1 MKLSVNDL
9 NVFVN
14 TPKDIA
20 KLCEDLSRL
29 GLEVESCIP
38 CIAPKNVVVG
48 KVLEKAPHKN
58 AEKLSVCQVGVGK
71 VLEKAPHKNAE
82 KLSVCQVGVGKEVLQ
97 IVCGAKNVA
106 PNQFVPVALNGALIG
121 STTIAKTELRGVE
134 SCGMICSS
142 AELGFPKINDGI
154 LELDES
160 VGELV
165 LGKELNEYA
174 SFNTHVLEISLT
186 PNRGDCLSVLG
197 IAREISAFYHTPLK
211 PIKALNFTP
220 KSDLITLSAGENI
233 ESHLAYY
240 LIYNHSLKTP
250 LNIKLSLAHN
260 NALSENDLKNFI
272 EFSTHFSGVIMNAY
286 SLNKTPMDLS
296 VKNDEN
302 NLESVYINHQKR
314 STIAIKHQ
322 DQKDLSEY
330 LLLEASYTD
339 PISLSLKLHALKDK
353 TLQKDNALIYRSARG
368 SNPNLSDGLNFLSAH
383 LKAAI
388 LESKQIKHS
397 LKDRTLTFQL
407 EDITEILG
415 LAVEKEKIQGI
426 LKNLGFKVS
435 VKEPNSNPQ
444 ILEVIAPNFR
454 HDIKT
459 IQDIAEEILRFVGI
473 DNLISKPLDC
483 VSSKNSNPHYDTH
496 RFFENLK
503 HKALACGFKEVI
515 HYVFYSKEKQ
525 QKLGFEVLEDPLE
538 LQNPITT
545 DLNTLR
551 TSLVCGLLDASLR
564 NKNLGFKSIALYE
577 KGSVYNSKREEIQK
591 LGFLVSGLQKK
602 ESYPDAK
609 GKAWDFYSFAECVS
623 KVIGDFSLERLTAQ
637 TPINHPYQSAKI
649 IQNHE
654 IIGVIAKIHP
664 KVIQELDL
672 FESYYAEID
681 AFKLKRPAML
691 LKPFSIYPS
700 SVRDLTLIID
710 ENTAFSEIKKALKD
724 AQIPNL
730 SEILPLDIFKESHNT
745 IALSV
750 RCVIHSLEKT
760 LNDEEVNSAVQKA
773 LEILEK
779 EFNARLKG

>member
-58 AEKLSVCQVGVGK
+58 AEKLSMCQVD
-71 VLEKAPHKNAE
+71 
-82 KLSVCQVGVGKEVLQ
+82 VGKEVLQ

-142 AELGFPKINDGI
+142 NELGFPKINDGI

-165 LGKELNEYA
+165 LGKGLNEYA
-174 SFNTHVLEISLT
+174 PFNTHVLEISLT

-220 KSDLITLSAGENI
+220 KSDLITLCAGENI

-240 LIYNHSLKTP
+240 LVCNHSLKTP

-260 NALSENDLKNFI
+260 NALSENDLNNFI
-272 EFSTHFSGVIMNAY
+272 EFSAHFSGVVMNAY
-286 SLNKTPMDLS
+286 SLNATPIDLS

-322 DQKDLSEY
+322 DQKDLSEC

-353 TLQKDNALIYRSARG
+353 TLQKDNALIYRSTRG

-383 LKAAI
+383 LKATI
-388 LESKQIKHS
+388 LESKQTKHA
-397 LKDRTLTFQL
+397 LKDRTLKFKL

-415 LAVEKEKIQGI
+415 LAIEEEKIQGI
-426 LKNLGFKVS
+426 LKSLGFKVS
-435 VKEPNSNPQ
+435 IKEPSSKPQ
-444 ILEVIAPNFR
+444 ILEVVAPNFR

-473 DNLISKPLDC
+473 DHLISKPLDS
-483 VSSKNSNPHYDTH
+483 VSNKKSNPHYDTH

-545 DLNTLR
+545 ELNTLR

-591 LGFLVSGLQKK
+591 LGFLASGLQKK

-623 KVIGDFSLERLTAQ
+623 KVIGDFSLEKLTAQ

-649 IQNHE
+649 IQNNE

-664 KVIQELDL
+664 KVTQELDL

-681 AFKLKRPAML
+681 ASKLKRPAML

-710 ENTAFSEIKKALKD
+710 ENTAFSNIKKALKD

-730 SEILPLDIFKESHNT
+730 SEILPLDIFKESHNS

>member
-58 AEKLSVCQVGVGK
+58 AEKLSVCQVD
-71 VLEKAPHKNAE
+71 
-82 KLSVCQVGVGKEVLQ
+82 VGKEVLQ

-106 PNQFVPVALNGALIG
+106 PNQFAPVALKGAIIG
-121 STTIAKTELRGVE
+121 STPIAKTELRGVE
-134 SCGMICSS
+134 SHGMICSS
-142 AELGFPKINDGI
+142 IELGFPKINDGI

-174 SFNTHVLEISLT
+174 PFNTHVLEISLT

-220 KSDLITLSAGENI
+220 KSDLITLSVGENI

-250 LNIKLSLAHN
+250 LNIELSLAHN
-260 NALSENDLKNFI
+260 NALSENDLNNFI
-272 EFSTHFSGVIMNAY
+272 EFSAHFSGVILNAY
-286 SLNKTPMDLS
+286 SLNTTPVDLS

-322 DQKDLSEY
+322 DQKDLSEC
-330 LLLEASYTD
+330 LLLEASYSD

-383 LKAAI
+383 LKATI
-388 LESKQIKHS
+388 LESKQTKHS
-397 LKDRTLTFQL
+397 LKDCALKFQL

-415 LAVEKEKIQGI
+415 LVIEAEKIQGI

-435 VKEPNSNPQ
+435 AKEPNSKPQ
-444 ILEVIAPNFR
+444 ILEVIVPNFR

-473 DNLISKPLDC
+473 DNLISKPLDSI
-483 VSSKNSNPHYDTH
+483 SSKNSNPHYDTH

-545 DLNTLR
+545 ELNTLR

-591 LGFLVSGLQKK
+591 LGFLISGLQKK

-623 KVIGDFSLERLTAQ
+623 RIIGDFSLEKLTAQ

-654 IIGVIAKIHP
+654 VIGVIAKIHP
-664 KVIQELDL
+664 KVIQKWDL

-681 AFKLKRPAML
+681 ASKLKRPAML

-710 ENTAFSEIKKALKD
+710 ENTAFSRIKKALKD

-730 SEILPLDIFKESHNT
+730 SEILPLDIFKESDNT

>member
-9 NVFVN
+9 SVFVDV
-14 TPKDIA
+14 PKKDIT

-29 GLEVESCIP
+29 GLEVESCML
-38 CIAPKNVVVG
+38 CVAPKNVVVG

-58 AEKLSVCQVGVGK
+58 AEKLSVCQV
-71 VLEKAPHKNAE
+71 
-82 KLSVCQVGVGKEVLQ
+82 SVGKEVLQ

-134 SCGMICSS
+134 SYGMICSS
-142 AELGFPKINDGI
+142 NELGFPKINDGI

-165 LGKELNEYA
+165 LGKGLNEYA
-174 SFNTHVLEISLT
+174 PFNTHVLEISLT

-220 KSDLITLSAGENI
+220 KSDLITLHVDENI

-240 LIYNHSLKTP
+240 LICNHSLKTP
-250 LNIKLSLAHN
+250 LNVKLSLAHN
-260 NALSENDLKNFI
+260 NALSENDLNNFI
-272 EFSTHFSGVIMNAY
+272 EFSMHFSGVIMNAY
-286 SLNKTPMDLS
+286 SLDATPIDLS

-322 DQKDLSEY
+322 DQKDLSEC

-383 LKAAI
+383 LKATI
-388 LESKQIKHS
+388 LESKQTKHA
-397 LKDRTLTFQL
+397 LKDRTLKFKL

-415 LAVEKEKIQGI
+415 LAIEEETIQGI

-435 VKEPNSNPQ
+435 TKVPNSKPQ
-444 ILEVIAPNFR
+444 ILEVVAPNFR

-473 DNLISKPLDC
+473 DHLISKPLDS
-483 VSSKNSNPHYDTH
+483 VSNKKSNPHYDTH

-545 DLNTLR
+545 ELNTLR

-591 LGFLVSGLQKK
+591 LGFLASGLQKK

-623 KVIGDFSLERLTAQ
+623 KVIGDFSLEKLTTQ

-649 IQNHE
+649 IQNNE

-672 FESYYAEID
+672 FQSYYAEID

-710 ENTAFSEIKKALKD
+710 ENTAFSKIKKALKD

-730 SEILPLDIFKESHNT
+730 SEILPLDIFKESDNT

>member
-58 AEKLSVCQVGVGK
+58 AEKLSVCQVD
-71 VLEKAPHKNAE
+71 
-82 KLSVCQVGVGKEVLQ
+82 VGKEVLP

-134 SCGMICSS
+134 SHGMICSS
-142 AELGFPKINDGI
+142 SELGFPKINDGI

-160 VGELV
+160 VGGLV
-165 LGKELNEYA
+165 LGKELNKYA
-174 SFNTHVLEISLT
+174 PFNTHVLEISLT

-220 KSDLITLSAGENI
+220 KSDSITLSVGENI

-240 LIYNHSLKTP
+240 LVCNHSLKTP
-250 LNIKLSLAHN
+250 LNVKLSLAHN
-260 NALSENDLKNFI
+260 NALSENDLNNFI
-272 EFSTHFSGVIMNAY
+272 EFSAHFSGVIMNAY

-322 DQKDLSEY
+322 DQKDLSEC

-339 PISLSLKLHALKDK
+339 PVSLSLKLHGLKDK

-368 SNPNLSDGLNFLSAH
+368 SNPNLSDGLNFLSTH
-383 LKAAI
+383 LKATI
-388 LESKQIKHS
+388 LESKQTEHS

-407 EDITEILG
+407 EDIAEILG
-415 LAVEKEKIQGI
+415 LAVEKEKIQSI

-435 VKEPNSNPQ
+435 IKVSNSKPQ
-444 ILEVIAPNFR
+444 ILEIVAPNFR

-473 DNLISKPLDC
+473 DNLASKPLHC
-483 VSSKNSNPHYDTH
+483 VSNKNSNPHYDTH

-545 DLNTLR
+545 ELNTLR

-623 KVIGDFSLERLTAQ
+623 KVIGDFSLEKLTTQ

-649 IQNHE
+649 IQNNE
-654 IIGVIAKIHP
+654 IIGTIAKIHP

-681 AFKLKRPAML
+681 ASKLKRPTML

-710 ENTAFSEIKKALKD
+710 ENTAFSRIKKALKD

-730 SEILPLDIFKESHNT
+730 SEILPLDIFKESDNA

>member
-9 NVFVN
+9 SVFVDV
-14 TPKDIA
+14 PKDIT

-38 CIAPKNVVVG
+38 CVAPKNVVVG

-58 AEKLSVCQVGVGK
+58 AEKLSVCQVD
-71 VLEKAPHKNAE
+71 
-82 KLSVCQVGVGKEVLQ
+82 VGKEVLQ

-106 PNQFVPVALNGALIG
+106 LNQFVPVALNGALIG
-121 STTIAKTELRGVE
+121 STTIAKTDLRGVE

-142 AELGFPKINDGI
+142 NELGFPKINDGI

-165 LGKELNEYA
+165 LGKGLNEYA
-174 SFNTHVLEISLT
+174 PFNTHVLEISLT

-211 PIKALNFTP
+211 PIKSLNFTP
-220 KSDLITLSAGENI
+220 KSDLITLCADENI
-233 ESHLAYY
+233 ESHLVYY
-240 LIYNHSLKTP
+240 LICNHSLKTP
-250 LNIKLSLAHN
+250 LNVKLSLAHN
-260 NALSENDLKNFI
+260 NALSENDLNNFI
-272 EFSTHFSGVIMNAY
+272 EFSAHFSGVVMNAY
-286 SLNKTPMDLS
+286 SLNATPIDLS

-330 LLLEASYTD
+330 LLLEASYID

-368 SNPNLSDGLNFLSAH
+368 SNPNLSDGLNFLSTY

-388 LESKQIKHS
+388 LESKQTKHA
-397 LKDRTLTFQL
+397 LKDRTLKFKL

-415 LAVEKEKIQGI
+415 LAVGEETIQGI

-435 VKEPNSNPQ
+435 IKEPNSKPQ
-444 ILEVIAPNFR
+444 ILEVVAPNFR

-459 IQDIAEEILRFVGI
+459 IQDISEEILRFVGI
-473 DNLISKPLDC
+473 DNLVSKPLNC

-545 DLNTLR
+545 ELNTLR

-591 LGFLVSGLQKK
+591 LGFLASGLQKK

-623 KVIGDFSLERLTAQ
+623 KVIGDFSLEKLTTQ

-681 AFKLKRPAML
+681 ASKLKRPAML

-710 ENTAFSEIKKALKD
+710 ENTAFSRIKKALKD

-730 SEILPLDIFKESHNT
+730 SEILPLDIFKESHNS

-760 LNDEEVNSAVQKA
+760 LNDEEVNSAVQKV

>member
-58 AEKLSVCQVGVGK
+58 AEKLSVCQVD
-71 VLEKAPHKNAE
+71 
-82 KLSVCQVGVGKEVLQ
+82 VGKEVLP

-142 AELGFPKINDGI
+142 SELGFPKINDGI

-174 SFNTHVLEISLT
+174 PFNTHVLEISLT

-220 KSDLITLSAGENI
+220 KSDLITLSADKNI

-240 LIYNHSLKTP
+240 LVCNHSLKTP
-250 LNIKLSLAHN
+250 LNVKLSLAHN

-272 EFSTHFSGVIMNAY
+272 EFSTHFSGVVMNAY
-286 SLNKTPMDLS
+286 SLNATPIDLS

-322 DQKDLSEY
+322 DQKNLSEC
-330 LLLEASYTD
+330 LLLEASYID

-383 LKAAI
+383 LKATI
-388 LESKQIKHS
+388 LESKQTKHS
-397 LKDRTLTFQL
+397 LKDRTLKFQL

-435 VKEPNSNPQ
+435 VKEPNSKPQ
-444 ILEVIAPNFR
+444 ILEVVAPNFR

-473 DNLISKPLDC
+473 DNLVSKSLHC
-483 VSSKNSNPHYDTH
+483 VSSKNSNSHYDTH

-591 LGFLVSGLQKK
+591 LGFLASGLQKK

-623 KVIGDFSLERLTAQ
+623 KVIGDFSLEKLTAQ

-649 IQNHE
+649 IQNNE
-654 IIGVIAKIHP
+654 VIGVIAKIHP

-681 AFKLKRPAML
+681 ASKLKRPAML

-710 ENTAFSEIKKALKD
+710 ENTAFSRIKKALKD

-730 SEILPLDIFKESHNT
+730 SEILPLDIFKESHNS
-745 IALSV
+745 IALSM

>member
-9 NVFVN
+9 SVFVDAS
-14 TPKDIA
+14 KDIT
-20 KLCEDLSRL
+20 KLCEDLSCL

-58 AEKLSVCQVGVGK
+58 AEKLSVCQVD
-71 VLEKAPHKNAE
+71 
-82 KLSVCQVGVGKEVLQ
+82 VGKEVLQ

-106 PNQFVPVALNGALIG
+106 SNQFVPVALKGAIIG

-134 SCGMICSS
+134 SHGMICSS
-142 AELGFPKINDGI
+142 SELGFPKINDGI

-165 LGKELNEYA
+165 LGKELHEYA
-174 SFNTHVLEISLT
+174 PFNTHVLEISLT

-197 IAREISAFYHTPLK
+197 IAREVSAFYHTPLK

-220 KSDLITLSAGENI
+220 KSGLITLSADKNI

-240 LIYNHSLKTP
+240 LVCNHSLKTP

-260 NALSENDLKNFI
+260 NALSENDLNNFI

-286 SLNKTPMDLS
+286 SLNTTPMDLS

-322 DQKDLSEY
+322 DQKDLSEH
-330 LLLEASYTD
+330 LLLEASYID

-353 TLQKDNALIYRSARG
+353 ALQKDNALIHRSARG

-383 LKAAI
+383 LKATI
-388 LESKQIKHS
+388 LESKQTECS
-397 LKDRTLTFQL
+397 LKDYALKFQL

-415 LAVEKEKIQGI
+415 LVIEAEKIQGI

-435 VKEPNSNPQ
+435 VKEPNSKPQ

-473 DNLISKPLDC
+473 DNLVSKSLNC

-545 DLNTLR
+545 ELNTLR

-577 KGSVYNSKREEIQK
+577 KGSVYNAKREEVQK

-623 KVIGDFSLERLTAQ
+623 KVIGDFSLEKLTTQ

-649 IQNHE
+649 IQNNE
-654 IIGVIAKIHP
+654 VIGVIAKIHP

-681 AFKLKRPAML
+681 ASKLKRPAML

-710 ENTAFSEIKKALKD
+710 ENTAFSKIKKALKD

-730 SEILPLDIFKESHNT
+730 SEILPLDIFKESHNS

>member
-9 NVFVN
+9 SVFVDA
-14 TPKDIA
+14 PKDIT

-29 GLEVESCIP
+29 GLEVESSIP
-38 CIAPKNVVVG
+38 CVAPKNVV
-48 KVLEKAPHKN
+48 
-58 AEKLSVCQVGVGK
+58 VGK

-134 SCGMICSS
+134 SYGMICSS
-142 AELGFPKINDGI
+142 NELGFPKINDGI

-165 LGKELNEYA
+165 LGKGLNEYA
-174 SFNTHVLEISLT
+174 PFNTHVLEISLT

-220 KSDLITLSAGENI
+220 KSDLITLCVGENI

-240 LIYNHSLKTP
+240 LICNHSLKTP

-260 NALSENDLKNFI
+260 NALSENDLNNFI
-272 EFSTHFSGVIMNAY
+272 EFSAHFSGVVMNAY
-286 SLNKTPMDLS
+286 SLDATPIDLS

-388 LESKQIKHS
+388 LESKQTKHV
-397 LKDRTLTFQL
+397 LKDRTLEFKL

-415 LAVEKEKIQGI
+415 LAIEEETIQSI

-435 VKEPNSNPQ
+435 AKVSNSKPQ
-444 ILEVIAPNFR
+444 ILEVVAPNFR

-473 DNLISKPLDC
+473 GNLVSKPLNC
-483 VSSKNSNPHYDTH
+483 ISNKNSNPHYDTH

-545 DLNTLR
+545 ELNTLR

-591 LGFLVSGLQKK
+591 LGFLASGLQKK
-602 ESYPDAK
+602 ESYPNAK

-623 KVIGDFSLERLTAQ
+623 KVIGDFSLEKLTTQ

-649 IQNHE
+649 IQNHK

-681 AFKLKRPAML
+681 ASKLKRPAML

-710 ENTAFSEIKKALKD
+710 ENTAFSNIKKALKD
-724 AQIPNL
+724 AKIPNL
-730 SEILPLDIFKESHNT
+730 SEILPLDIFKESNNS

>member
-9 NVFVN
+9 NVFVD

-29 GLEVESCIP
+29 GLEVESSIP
-38 CIAPKNVVVG
+38 CVAPKNVV
-48 KVLEKAPHKN
+48 
-58 AEKLSVCQVGVGK
+58 VGK

-142 AELGFPKINDGI
+142 GELGFPKINDGI

-165 LGKELNEYA
+165 LGKGLNEYA
-174 SFNTHVLEISLT
+174 PFNTHVLEISLT

-220 KSDLITLSAGENI
+220 KSDLITLSVGENI

-240 LIYNHSLKTP
+240 LICNHSLKTP
-250 LNIKLSLAHN
+250 LNVKLSLAHN
-260 NALSENDLKNFI
+260 NALSENDLNNFI
-272 EFSTHFSGVIMNAY
+272 EFSTHFSGVVMNAY
-286 SLNKTPMDLS
+286 SLDATPIDLS

-368 SNPNLSDGLNFLSAH
+368 SNPNLSDGLNFLSTH
-383 LKAAI
+383 LKVAI
-388 LESKQIKHS
+388 LESKQTKHA
-397 LKDRTLTFQL
+397 LKDRTLKFQL

-415 LAVEKEKIQGI
+415 LAVEEGIIQGI

-435 VKEPNSNPQ
+435 IKEPNSKPQ
-444 ILEVIAPNFR
+444 ILEVVVPNFR

-473 DNLISKPLDC
+473 DHLISKPLDS
-483 VSSKNSNPHYDTH
+483 VSNKKSNPHYDTH

-545 DLNTLR
+545 ELNTLR

-577 KGSVYNSKREEIQK
+577 KGSVYNAKREEVQK

-623 KVIGDFSLERLTAQ
+623 KVIGDFSLEKLTAQ

-649 IQNHE
+649 IQNHK

-664 KVIQELDL
+664 KIIQELDL

-681 AFKLKRPAML
+681 ASKLKRPAML

-710 ENTAFSEIKKALKD
+710 ENTAFSKIKKALKD
-724 AQIPNL
+724 AKIPNL
-730 SEILPLDIFKESHNT
+730 SEILPLDIFKESDNT

-760 LNDEEVNSAVQKA
+760 LNDEEVNSVVQKA

>member
-9 NVFVN
+9 NVFVDV
-14 TPKDIA
+14 PKDIT
-20 KLCEDLSRL
+20 KLCEDLSCL
-29 GLEVESCIP
+29 GLEVESSIP
-38 CIAPKNVVVG
+38 CVAPKNVV
-48 KVLEKAPHKN
+48 
-58 AEKLSVCQVGVGK
+58 VGK

-142 AELGFPKINDGI
+142 NELGFPKINDGI

-174 SFNTHVLEISLT
+174 PFNTHVLEISLT

-220 KSDLITLSAGENI
+220 KSDLITLCAGENI

-240 LIYNHSLKTP
+240 LVCNHSLKTP
-250 LNIKLSLAHN
+250 LSVKLSLAHN
-260 NALSENDLKNFI
+260 NALSENDLNNFI
-272 EFSTHFSGVIMNAY
+272 EFSTHFSGVVMNAY
-286 SLNKTPMDLS
+286 SLNITPIDLS

-322 DQKDLSEY
+322 DQKDLSEC

-353 TLQKDNALIYRSARG
+353 TLQRDNALIYRSARG

-383 LKAAI
+383 LKATI
-388 LESKQIKHS
+388 LESKQTKHS
-397 LKDRTLTFQL
+397 LKDRTLEFKL

-415 LAVEKEKIQGI
+415 LAIEEETIQGI

-435 VKEPNSNPQ
+435 IKEPNSKPQ
-444 ILEVIAPNFR
+444 ILEVVAPNFR

-473 DNLISKPLDC
+473 DHLISKPLDS
-483 VSSKNSNPHYDTH
+483 VSNKKSNPHYDTH

-545 DLNTLR
+545 ELNTLR

-591 LGFLVSGLQKK
+591 LGFLASGLQKK

-623 KVIGDFSLERLTAQ
+623 KVIGDFSLEKLTTQA
-637 TPINHPYQSAKI
+637 PINHPYQSAKI

-664 KVIQELDL
+664 KVIRELDL

-681 AFKLKRPAML
+681 ASKLKRPAML

-730 SEILPLDIFKESHNT
+730 SEILPLDIFKESDNT

-779 EFNARLKG
+779 EFNARLKR

>member
-9 NVFVN
+9 NVFVD

-38 CIAPKNVVVG
+38 CVAPKNVV
-48 KVLEKAPHKN
+48 
-58 AEKLSVCQVGVGK
+58 VGK

-121 STTIAKTELRGVE
+121 STTIAKTDLRGVE

-142 AELGFPKINDGI
+142 SELGFPKINDGI

-174 SFNTHVLEISLT
+174 PFNTHVLEISLT

-220 KSDLITLSAGENI
+220 KSDLITLSVGENI

-240 LIYNHSLKTP
+240 LVCNNSLKTP
-250 LNIKLSLAHN
+250 LNVKLSLAHN
-260 NALSENDLKNFI
+260 NALSENDLNNFI
-272 EFSTHFSGVIMNAY
+272 EFSMHFSGVIMNAY
-286 SLNKTPMDLS
+286 SLNATPIDLS
-296 VKNDEN
+296 VKDDEN

-322 DQKDLSEY
+322 DQKDLSEH

-339 PISLSLKLHALKDK
+339 PISLSLKLHTLKDK

-368 SNPNLSDGLNFLSAH
+368 SNPNLSDGLNFLSTH

-388 LESKQIKHS
+388 LESKQTQHS
-397 LKDRTLTFQL
+397 LKDRALKFQL

-415 LAVEKEKIQGI
+415 LAVEKEKIRDI
-426 LKNLGFKVS
+426 LKSLGFKVS
-435 VKEPNSNPQ
+435 VKEPNSKPQ
-444 ILEVIAPNFR
+444 ILEVVVPNFR
-454 HDIKT
+454 HDIQT

-473 DNLISKPLDC
+473 DNLVSKPLNC
-483 VSSKNSNPHYDTH
+483 ISNKNSNPHYDTH

-545 DLNTLR
+545 ELNTLR

-591 LGFLVSGLQKK
+591 LGFLASGLQKK
-602 ESYPDAK
+602 ESYPDSK

-623 KVIGDFSLERLTAQ
+623 KVIGDFNLEKLTAQ

-681 AFKLKRPAML
+681 ASKLKRPAML

-710 ENTAFSEIKKALKD
+710 ENTAFSRIKKALED

-730 SEILPLDIFKESHNT
+730 SEILPLDIFKESDNA

-773 LEILEK
+773 LEVLEK

>member
-9 NVFVN
+9 SVFVN

-48 KVLEKAPHKN
+48 KVLEKASHKN
-58 AEKLSVCQVGVGK
+58 AEKLSVCQVD
-71 VLEKAPHKNAE
+71 
-82 KLSVCQVGVGKEVLQ
+82 VGKEVLQ

-106 PNQFVPVALNGALIG
+106 PNQFAPVALKGAIIG
-121 STTIAKTELRGVE
+121 STPIAKTELRGVE

-142 AELGFPKINDGI
+142 IELGFPKINDGI

-174 SFNTHVLEISLT
+174 PFNTHVLEISLT

-260 NALSENDLKNFI
+260 NALSENNLNNFL
-272 EFSTHFSGVIMNAY
+272 EFSAHFSGVIMNAY

-302 NLESVYINHQKR
+302 DLESVYINHQKR

-322 DQKDLSEY
+322 DQKDLSEC

-388 LESKQIKHS
+388 LESKQTQHS
-397 LKDRTLTFQL
+397 LKDRALKFQL

-415 LAVEKEKIQGI
+415 LVVEEEKVQGI

-435 VKEPNSNPQ
+435 VKEPNSKPP
-444 ILEVIAPNFR
+444 ILEVIVPNFR

-473 DNLISKPLDC
+473 DHLISKPLNSI
-483 VSSKNSNPHYDTH
+483 SSKNSNPHYDTH

-525 QKLGFEVLEDPLE
+525 QKLGFEVLEDSLE

-577 KGSVYNSKREEIQK
+577 KGSVYNAKREEVQK

-623 KVIGDFSLERLTAQ
+623 KVIGDFSLEKLTIQ

-710 ENTAFSEIKKALKD
+710 ENTAFSRIKKALKN

-730 SEILPLDIFKESHNT
+730 SEILPLDIFKESNNS

-760 LNDEEVNSAVQKA
+760 LNDEEVNSVVQKA

>member
-1 MKLSVNDL
+1 MKLIVNDL
-9 NVFVN
+9 SVFVDV
-14 TPKDIA
+14 PKDIA
-20 KLCEDLSRL
+20 KLCEDLSCL
-29 GLEVESCIP
+29 GLEVESCML
-38 CIAPKNVVVG
+38 CAAPKNVVVG

-58 AEKLSVCQVGVGK
+58 AEKLSVCQVD
-71 VLEKAPHKNAE
+71 
-82 KLSVCQVGVGKEVLQ
+82 VGKEVLQ

-121 STTIAKTELRGVE
+121 SITIAKTELRGVE

-142 AELGFPKINDGI
+142 SELGFPKINDGI

-165 LGKELNEYA
+165 LGKGLNEYA
-174 SFNTHVLEISLT
+174 PFNTHVLEISLT

-197 IAREISAFYHTPLK
+197 IAREVSTFYHTPLK

-220 KSDLITLSAGENI
+220 KSDLITLSADKNI

-240 LIYNHSLKTP
+240 LVCNHSLKTP
-250 LNIKLSLAHN
+250 LNVKLSLAHN
-260 NALSENDLKNFI
+260 NALSENDLNNFI

-286 SLNKTPMDLS
+286 SLNATPIDLS

-322 DQKDLSEY
+322 DQKDLSGH
-330 LLLEASYTD
+330 LLLEASYID
-339 PISLSLKLHALKDK
+339 PVSLSLKLHALKDK

-368 SNPNLSDGLNFLSAH
+368 SNPNLLDGLNFLSAH

-388 LESKQIKHS
+388 LESKQTKHS
-397 LKDRTLTFQL
+397 LKDRTLKFQL

-426 LKNLGFKVS
+426 LKSLGFKVS
-435 VKEPNSNPQ
+435 IKEPNSKPQ
-444 ILEVIAPNFR
+444 ILEVVAPNFR

-473 DNLISKPLDC
+473 DHLISKPLDS
-483 VSSKNSNPHYDTH
+483 VSNKKSNPHYDTH

-545 DLNTLR
+545 ELNTLR

-577 KGSVYNSKREEIQK
+577 KGSVYNSKREEVQK
-591 LGFLVSGLQKK
+591 LGFLASGLQKK

-609 GKAWDFYSFAECVS
+609 GKTWDFYSFAECVS
-623 KVIGDFSLERLTAQ
+623 KVIGDFSLEKLTAQ

-649 IQNHE
+649 IQNNE

-700 SVRDLTLIID
+700 SIRDLTLIID
-710 ENTAFSEIKKALKD
+710 ENTAFSRIKKALED

-730 SEILPLDIFKESHNT
+730 SEVLPLDIFKESHNS

-760 LNDEEVNSAVQKA
+760 LNDEEVNAAVQKA

>member
-9 NVFVN
+9 NVFVDV
-14 TPKDIA
+14 PKDIA

-29 GLEVESCIP
+29 GLEVESSIP
-38 CIAPKNVVVG
+38 CVAPKNVV
-48 KVLEKAPHKN
+48 
-58 AEKLSVCQVGVGK
+58 VGK

-134 SCGMICSS
+134 SYGMICSS
-142 AELGFPKINDGI
+142 NELGFPKINDGI

-165 LGKELNEYA
+165 LGKRLNEYA
-174 SFNTHVLEISLT
+174 PFNTHVLEISLT

-220 KSDLITLSAGENI
+220 KSDLITLCADENI

-240 LIYNHSLKTP
+240 LICNHSLKTP
-250 LNIKLSLAHN
+250 LNVKLSLAHN
-260 NALSENDLKNFI
+260 NALSENDLNNFI
-272 EFSTHFSGVIMNAY
+272 EFSTHFSGVVMNAY
-286 SLNKTPMDLS
+286 SLDATPIDLS
-296 VKNDEN
+296 AKNDEN

-368 SNPNLSDGLNFLSAH
+368 SNPNLSDGLNFLSTH

-388 LESKQIKHS
+388 LESKQTKHA
-397 LKDRTLTFQL
+397 LKDRTLKFKL

-415 LAVEKEKIQGI
+415 LAIEEETIQGI

-435 VKEPNSNPQ
+435 IKEPNSKPQ
-444 ILEVIAPNFR
+444 ILEVVVPNFR

-473 DNLISKPLDC
+473 DHLISKPLDG
-483 VSSKNSNPHYDTH
+483 VSNKKSNPHYDTH

-545 DLNTLR
+545 ELNTLR

-591 LGFLVSGLQKK
+591 LGFLASGLQKK

-623 KVIGDFSLERLTAQ
+623 KVIGDFSLEKLTTQ

-649 IQNHE
+649 IQNHK

-691 LKPFSIYPS
+691 LKPFSVYPS

-710 ENTAFSEIKKALKD
+710 ENTAFNKIKKALKD

-730 SEILPLDIFKESHNT
+730 SEILPLDIFKESNNT

-750 RCVIHSLEKT
+750 RCVIYSLEKT

>member
-9 NVFVN
+9 NVFVD
-14 TPKDIA
+14 TPKNIA

-38 CIAPKNVVVG
+38 CVAPKNVV
-48 KVLEKAPHKN
+48 
-58 AEKLSVCQVGVGK
+58 VGK

-121 STTIAKTELRGVE
+121 STTIAKTDLRGVE

-142 AELGFPKINDGI
+142 NELGFPKINDGI

-160 VGELV
+160 VGELL
-165 LGKELNEYA
+165 LGKGLNEYA
-174 SFNTHVLEISLT
+174 PFNTHVLEISLT

-220 KSDLITLSAGENI
+220 KNGLITLCADENI

-240 LIYNHSLKTP
+240 LICNHSLKTP
-250 LNIKLSLAHN
+250 LNVKLSLAHN
-260 NALSENDLKNFI
+260 NALNENDLNNFI
-272 EFSTHFSGVIMNAY
+272 EFSVHFSGVVMNAY
-286 SLNKTPMDLS
+286 SLDATPIDLS

-322 DQKDLSEY
+322 DQKDLSEC

-368 SNPNLSDGLNFLSAH
+368 SNPNLSDGLNFLSTH

-388 LESKQIKHS
+388 LESKQTKHA
-397 LKDRTLTFQL
+397 LKDRTLKFKL

-415 LAVEKEKIQGI
+415 LAIEEETIQGI

-435 VKEPNSNPQ
+435 TKVSNSKPQ
-444 ILEVIAPNFR
+444 ILEVVAPNFR

-473 DNLISKPLDC
+473 DHLISKPLDS
-483 VSSKNSNPHYDTH
+483 VSNKKSNPHYDTH

-503 HKALACGFKEVI
+503 HKALTCGFKEVI

-545 DLNTLR
+545 ELNTLR

-623 KVIGDFSLERLTAQ
+623 KVIGDFSLEKLTTQA
-637 TPINHPYQSAKI
+637 PINHPYQSAKI

-681 AFKLKRPAML
+681 ASKLKRPAML

-710 ENTAFSEIKKALKD
+710 ENTAFSKIKKALKD

-730 SEILPLDIFKESHNT
+730 SKILPLDIFKESNNT

-773 LEILEK
+773 LEVLEK

>member
-9 NVFVN
+9 SVFVN

-58 AEKLSVCQVGVGK
+58 AEKLSVCQVD
-71 VLEKAPHKNAE
+71 
-82 KLSVCQVGVGKEVLQ
+82 VGKEVLQ
-97 IVCGAKNVA
+97 IVCGAKNVV
-106 PNQFVPVALNGALIG
+106 PNQFAPVALKEAIIG
-121 STTIAKTELRGVE
+121 STIIAKTELRGVE
-134 SCGMICSS
+134 SHGMICSS
-142 AELGFPKINDGI
+142 IELGFPKINDGI

-174 SFNTHVLEISLT
+174 PFNTHVLEISLT

-260 NALSENDLKNFI
+260 NALSENDLNNFI
-272 EFSTHFSGVIMNAY
+272 EFSVHFSGVVMNAY
-286 SLNKTPMDLS
+286 SLNKTPMDLI

-322 DQKDLSEY
+322 DQKDLSEC
-330 LLLEASYTD
+330 LLLEASYID

-383 LKAAI
+383 LKATI
-388 LESKQIKHS
+388 LESKQTKRS
-397 LKDRTLTFQL
+397 LKDRALTFQL

-415 LAVEKEKIQGI
+415 LVVEKEKIQGI

-435 VKEPNSNPQ
+435 AKEPNSKPP
-444 ILEVIAPNFR
+444 ILEIIAPNFR

-473 DNLISKPLDC
+473 DHLISKPLHC

-545 DLNTLR
+545 ELNTLR

-577 KGSVYNSKREEIQK
+577 KGSVYNAKREEIQK
-591 LGFLVSGLQKK
+591 LGFLASGLQKK

-623 KVIGDFSLERLTAQ
+623 KVIGDFSLEKLNAQ

-649 IQNHE
+649 IQNNE

-681 AFKLKRPAML
+681 ASKLKRPAML

-710 ENTAFSEIKKALKD
+710 ENTAFSRIKKALKD

-730 SEILPLDIFKESHNT
+730 SGILPLDIFKESDNT

>member
-1 MKLSVNDL
+1 MKLSINDL

-14 TPKDIA
+14 TPKDIV
-20 KLCEDLSRL
+20 KLCEDLSCL
-29 GLEVESCIP
+29 GLEVESCTP
-38 CIAPKNVVVG
+38 CVAPKNVVVG

-58 AEKLSVCQVGVGK
+58 AEKLSVCQVD
-71 VLEKAPHKNAE
+71 
-82 KLSVCQVGVGKEVLQ
+82 VGKEVLP

-106 PNQFVPVALNGALIG
+106 PNQFVPVALKGAIIG

-142 AELGFPKINDGI
+142 IELGFPKINDGI

-174 SFNTHVLEISLT
+174 PFNTHVLEISLT

-260 NALSENDLKNFI
+260 NALSENDLNNFI
-272 EFSTHFSGVIMNAY
+272 EFSAHFSGVILNAY

-322 DQKDLSEY
+322 DQKDLSEC
-330 LLLEASYTD
+330 LLLEASYID

-353 TLQKDNALIYRSARG
+353 TLQKDNALVYRSTRG

-383 LKAAI
+383 LKATI
-388 LESKQIKHS
+388 LESKQTEHS
-397 LKDRTLTFQL
+397 LKDRALKFQL

-435 VKEPNSNPQ
+435 VKEPNSKPQ
-444 ILEVIAPNFR
+444 ILEVIVPNFR

-459 IQDIAEEILRFVGI
+459 IQDTAEEILRFVGI
-473 DNLISKPLDC
+473 DNLVSKPLHC

-545 DLNTLR
+545 ELNTLR

-577 KGSVYNSKREEIQK
+577 KGSVYNAKREEVQK

-623 KVIGDFSLERLTAQ
+623 KVIGDFSLEKLTTQ

-649 IQNHE
+649 IQNNE
-654 IIGVIAKIHP
+654 VIGVIAKIHP

-681 AFKLKRPAML
+681 ASKLKRPAML

-710 ENTAFSEIKKALKD
+710 ENTAFSKIKKALKD

-730 SEILPLDIFKESHNT
+730 SEILPLDIFKESHNS

>member
-20 KLCEDLSRL
+20 KLCENLSRL

-38 CIAPKNVVVG
+38 CVAPKNVV
-48 KVLEKAPHKN
+48 
-58 AEKLSVCQVGVGK
+58 VGK

-121 STTIAKTELRGVE
+121 STTIAKTDLRGVE

-142 AELGFPKINDGI
+142 SELGFPKINDGI

-165 LGKELNEYA
+165 LGKGLNEYA
-174 SFNTHVLEISLT
+174 PFNTHVLEISLT

-220 KSDLITLSAGENI
+220 KSDLITLCAGENI

-240 LIYNHSLKTP
+240 LICNHSLKTP
-250 LNIKLSLAHN
+250 LSVKLSLAHN
-260 NALSENDLKNFI
+260 NALSENDLNNFI
-272 EFSTHFSGVIMNAY
+272 EFSTHFSGVVMNAY
-286 SLNKTPMDLS
+286 SLDATPIDLS

-322 DQKDLSEY
+322 DQKDLSKY

-368 SNPNLSDGLNFLSAH
+368 SNPNLSDGLNFLSTH
-383 LKAAI
+383 LKASI
-388 LESKQIKHS
+388 LESKQTKHS
-397 LKDRTLTFQL
+397 LKDRTLKFKL

-415 LAVEKEKIQGI
+415 LAVEEETIQGI

-435 VKEPNSNPQ
+435 TKEPNSKPQ
-444 ILEVIAPNFR
+444 ILEVVAPNFR

-473 DNLISKPLDC
+473 DHLISKPLDS
-483 VSSKNSNPHYDTH
+483 VSNKKSNPHYDTH

-525 QKLGFEVLEDPLE
+525 QKLGFEVLENPLE

-545 DLNTLR
+545 ELNTLR

-577 KGSVYNSKREEIQK
+577 KGSVYNAKREEIQK
-591 LGFLVSGLQKK
+591 LGFLASGLQKK

-623 KVIGDFSLERLTAQ
+623 KVIGDFSLEKLTTQ

-649 IQNHE
+649 IQNHK

-681 AFKLKRPAML
+681 ASKLKRPAML

-710 ENTAFSEIKKALKD
+710 ENTAFSKIKKALKD
-724 AQIPNL
+724 AQISNL
-730 SEILPLDIFKESHNT
+730 SEILPLDIFKESNNS

>member
-14 TPKDIA
+14 TPKDIV
-20 KLCEDLSRL
+20 KLCEDLSCL
-29 GLEVESCIP
+29 GLEVESCVS
-38 CIAPKNVVVG
+38 CVAPKNVVVG

-58 AEKLSVCQVGVGK
+58 AEKLSVCQVDI
-71 VLEKAPHKNAE
+71 
-82 KLSVCQVGVGKEVLQ
+82 GKEVLQ
-97 IVCGAKNVA
+97 IVCGAKNVV

-142 AELGFPKINDGI
+142 SELGFPKINDGI

-174 SFNTHVLEISLT
+174 PFNTHVLEISLT

-197 IAREISAFYHTPLK
+197 IAREISVFYNTPLK

-220 KSDLITLSAGENI
+220 TSDLITLSVGENI

-240 LIYNHSLKTP
+240 LICNHSLKTP

-260 NALSENDLKNFI
+260 NALSENDLNNFI
-272 EFSTHFSGVIMNAY
+272 EFSAHFSGVILNAY
-286 SLNKTPMDLS
+286 SLNATPIDLS

-322 DQKDLSEY
+322 DQKDLSEC

-353 TLQKDNALIYRSARG
+353 TLQKDNALIYRSTRG
-368 SNPNLSDGLNFLSAH
+368 SNPNLSDGLNLLSTQ
-383 LKAAI
+383 LKATI
-388 LESKQIKHS
+388 LESKQTQHS

-415 LAVEKEKIQGI
+415 LVVEKEKIQGI

-435 VKEPNSNPQ
+435 TKEPNSKPQ
-444 ILEVIAPNFR
+444 ILEVIVPNFR

-473 DNLISKPLDC
+473 DNLVSKPLHC

-503 HKALACGFKEVI
+503 HKALACGFKEVV

-545 DLNTLR
+545 ELNTLR

-577 KGSVYNSKREEIQK
+577 KGSVYNAKREEIQK

-623 KVIGDFSLERLTAQ
+623 KVIGDFSLEKLTAQ

-649 IQNHE
+649 IQNNE
-654 IIGVIAKIHP
+654 VIGVIAKIHP
-664 KVIQELDL
+664 KVIQEWDL

-681 AFKLKRPAML
+681 AFKLKRPTML

-710 ENTAFSEIKKALKD
+710 ENTAFSRIKKALKD

-730 SEILPLDIFKESHNT
+730 SEILPLDIFKESDNT

-760 LNDEEVNSAVQKA
+760 LNDEEVNSVVQKA

>member
-9 NVFVN
+9 SVFVD
-14 TPKDIA
+14 TPKDIT
-20 KLCEDLSRL
+20 KLCEDLSCL

-38 CIAPKNVVVG
+38 CVAPKNVI
-48 KVLEKAPHKN
+48 
-58 AEKLSVCQVGVGK
+58 VGK

-142 AELGFPKINDGI
+142 SELGFPKINDGI

-174 SFNTHVLEISLT
+174 PFNTHVLEISLT

-197 IAREISAFYHTPLK
+197 VAREISAFYHTPLK

-240 LIYNHSLKTP
+240 LVCNHSLKTP
-250 LNIKLSLAHN
+250 LKVKLSLAHN
-260 NALSENDLKNFI
+260 NALSENELKNFI
-272 EFSTHFSGVIMNAY
+272 EFSAHFSGVIMNAY
-286 SLNKTPMDLS
+286 SLNATPMDLS

-330 LLLEASYTD
+330 LLLEASYID

-383 LKAAI
+383 LKATI
-388 LESKQIKHS
+388 LESKQTKHS
-397 LKDRTLTFQL
+397 LKDRTLKFKL

-415 LAVEKEKIQGI
+415 LAVEAEKIQGI

-435 VKEPNSNPQ
+435 VKEPNSKPQ
-444 ILEVIAPNFR
+444 TLEVVVPNFR
-454 HDIKT
+454 HDVKT

-473 DNLISKPLDC
+473 DNLVSKPLNC

-577 KGSVYNSKREEIQK
+577 KGSVYNAKREEIQK
-591 LGFLVSGLQKK
+591 LGFLASGLQKK

-623 KVIGDFSLERLTAQ
+623 KVIGDFSLEKLTTQ

-681 AFKLKRPAML
+681 ASKLKRPAML

-710 ENTAFSEIKKALKD
+710 ENTAFSKIKKALKD

-730 SEILPLDIFKESHNT
+730 SEILPLDIFKESNNS

>member
-58 AEKLSVCQVGVGK
+58 AEKLSVCQVD
-71 VLEKAPHKNAE
+71 
-82 KLSVCQVGVGKEVLQ
+82 VGKEVLP

-106 PNQFVPVALNGALIG
+106 PNQFVPVALKGAIIG

-134 SCGMICSS
+134 SHGMICSS
-142 AELGFPKINDGI
+142 IELGFPKINDGI

-174 SFNTHVLEISLT
+174 PFNTHVLEISLT

-211 PIKALNFTP
+211 PIKALNLTP
-220 KSDLITLSAGENI
+220 TNDLITLSVGENI

-240 LIYNHSLKTP
+240 LICNHSLKTL

-260 NALSENDLKNFI
+260 NALSENDLNNFI
-272 EFSTHFSGVIMNAY
+272 EFSAHFSGVIMNAY

-322 DQKDLSEY
+322 DQKDLSEC

-353 TLQKDNALIYRSARG
+353 TLQKDNALIYKSARG

-383 LKAAI
+383 LKATI
-388 LESKQIKHS
+388 LESKQTEHS
-397 LKDRTLTFQL
+397 LKDCTLTFQL

-435 VKEPNSNPQ
+435 VKEPNSKPQ
-444 ILEVIAPNFR
+444 ILEVIVPNFR

-473 DNLISKPLDC
+473 DNLVSKPLNC

-545 DLNTLR
+545 ELNTLR

-577 KGSVYNSKREEIQK
+577 KGSVYNAKREEIQK
-591 LGFLVSGLQKK
+591 LGFLISGLQKK

-623 KVIGDFSLERLTAQ
+623 KVIGDFSLEKLTTQ

-649 IQNHE
+649 IQNNE

-681 AFKLKRPAML
+681 ASKLKRPAML

-710 ENTAFSEIKKALKD
+710 ENTAFSKIKKALKD

-730 SEILPLDIFKESHNT
+730 SEILPLDIFKESDNT

>member
-14 TPKDIA
+14 TPKDVA

-38 CIAPKNVVVG
+38 CVAPKNVVVG

-58 AEKLSVCQVGVGK
+58 AEKLSVCQVD
-71 VLEKAPHKNAE
+71 
-82 KLSVCQVGVGKEVLQ
+82 VGKEVLQ

-106 PNQFVPVALNGALIG
+106 PNQFVPVALNGVLIG

-142 AELGFPKINDGI
+142 IELGFPKINDGI

-174 SFNTHVLEISLT
+174 PFNTHVFEISLT

-240 LIYNHSLKTP
+240 LVCNHSLKTP
-250 LNIKLSLAHN
+250 LKVKLSLAHN
-260 NALSENDLKNFI
+260 NALSENDLNNFI
-272 EFSTHFSGVIMNAY
+272 EFSMHFSGVIMNAY
-286 SLNKTPMDLS
+286 SLNTTPIDLS

-322 DQKDLSEY
+322 DQKDLSER

-368 SNPNLSDGLNFLSAH
+368 SNPNLLDGLNFLSAH
-383 LKAAI
+383 LKAAV
-388 LESKQIKHS
+388 LESKQTQHS
-397 LKDRTLTFQL
+397 LKDRTLKFKL

-415 LAVEKEKIQGI
+415 LAVEEEKIQGI
-426 LKNLGFKVS
+426 LKSLGFKVS
-435 VKEPNSNPQ
+435 VKESNSKPQ
-444 ILEVIAPNFR
+444 ILEVVVPNFR

-473 DNLISKPLDC
+473 DHLISKPLHC

-525 QKLGFEVLEDPLE
+525 QKLGFEVLEDSLE

-545 DLNTLR
+545 ELNTLR

-591 LGFLVSGLQKK
+591 LGFLASGLQKK

-623 KVIGDFSLERLTAQ
+623 KVIGDFSLEKLTTQ

-649 IQNHE
+649 IQNHK

-710 ENTAFSEIKKALKD
+710 ENTAFSRIKKALKD

-730 SEILPLDIFKESHNT
+730 SEILPLDIFKESDNT

>member
-1 MKLSVNDL
+1 MKLSINDL
-9 NVFVN
+9 NVFVD

-29 GLEVESCIP
+29 GLEVENSIP
-38 CIAPKNVVVG
+38 CVAPKNVVVG

-58 AEKLSVCQVGVGK
+58 AEKLSVCQVD
-71 VLEKAPHKNAE
+71 
-82 KLSVCQVGVGKEVLQ
+82 VGKEVLQ

-142 AELGFPKINDGI
+142 NELGFPKINDGI

-160 VGELV
+160 IGELV
-165 LGKELNEYA
+165 LGKGLNEYA
-174 SFNTHVLEISLT
+174 PFNTHVLEISLT

-220 KSDLITLSAGENI
+220 KSDLITLCAGENI

-240 LIYNHSLKTP
+240 LVCNHSLKTP

-260 NALSENDLKNFI
+260 NALSENDLNNFI
-272 EFSTHFSGVIMNAY
+272 EFSMHFSGVVMNAY
-286 SLNKTPMDLS
+286 SLNTTPIDLS
-296 VKNDEN
+296 VKNDKN

-383 LKAAI
+383 LKATI
-388 LESKQIKHS
+388 LESKQTKHA
-397 LKDRTLTFQL
+397 LKDRTLKFKP

-415 LAVEKEKIQGI
+415 LAIEEETIQGI

-435 VKEPNSNPQ
+435 AKVPSSKPQ
-444 ILEVIAPNFR
+444 ILEVVAPNFR

-473 DNLISKPLDC
+473 DHLISKPLDS
-483 VSSKNSNPHYDTH
+483 VSNKKSNPHYDTH

-545 DLNTLR
+545 ELNTLR

-591 LGFLVSGLQKK
+591 LGFLASGLQKK

-623 KVIGDFSLERLTAQ
+623 KVIGDFSLEKLTTQA
-637 TPINHPYQSAKI
+637 PINHPYQSAKI

-664 KVIQELDL
+664 KVIRELDL

-681 AFKLKRPAML
+681 ASKLKRPAML

-710 ENTAFSEIKKALKD
+710 ENTAFSRIKKALKD

-730 SEILPLDIFKESHNT
+730 SEILPLDIFKESNNS

>member
-9 NVFVN
+9 SVFVN
-14 TPKDIA
+14 TPKDIV
-20 KLCEDLSRL
+20 KLCEDLSCL

-38 CIAPKNVVVG
+38 CVAPKNVVVG
-48 KVLEKAPHKN
+48 KILEKAPHKN
-58 AEKLSVCQVGVGK
+58 AEKLSVCQVD
-71 VLEKAPHKNAE
+71 
-82 KLSVCQVGVGKEVLQ
+82 VGKEVLQ

-134 SCGMICSS
+134 SYGMICSS
-142 AELGFPKINDGI
+142 SELGFPKINDGI

-174 SFNTHVLEISLT
+174 PFNTHVLEISLT

-197 IAREISAFYHTPLK
+197 VAREISAFYHTPLK

-220 KSDLITLSAGENI
+220 KSDLITLSAGENV

-240 LIYNHSLKTP
+240 LICNHSLKTP

-260 NALSENDLKNFI
+260 NALSENDLNNFL
-272 EFSTHFSGVIMNAY
+272 EFSVHFSGVILNAY

-330 LLLEASYTD
+330 LLLEASYID

-383 LKAAI
+383 LKATI
-388 LESKQIKHS
+388 LESKQTQHS
-397 LKDRTLTFQL
+397 LKDRTLKFQL

-415 LAVEKEKIQGI
+415 LAVEAEKIQGI
-426 LKNLGFKVS
+426 LKNLGFKVI
-435 VKEPNSNPQ
+435 VKESNSKPQ
-444 ILEVIAPNFR
+444 VLEVVVPSFR

-473 DNLISKPLDC
+473 DNLVSKPLNSI
-483 VSSKNSNPHYDTH
+483 SSKNSNPHYDTH

-545 DLNTLR
+545 ELNTLR

-577 KGSVYNSKREEIQK
+577 KGSVYNAKREEIQK

-623 KVIGDFSLERLTAQ
+623 KVIGDFSLEKLTAQ

-681 AFKLKRPAML
+681 ASKLKRPAML

-710 ENTAFSEIKKALKD
+710 ENTAFSRIKKALKD

-730 SEILPLDIFKESHNT
+730 SEILPLDIFKESDNS
-745 IALSV
+745 IALSL

>member
-29 GLEVESCIP
+29 GLEVESCIS
-38 CIAPKNVVVG
+38 CVAPKNVVVG

-58 AEKLSVCQVGVGK
+58 AEKLSVCQV
-71 VLEKAPHKNAE
+71 N
-82 KLSVCQVGVGKEVLQ
+82 VGKEVLQ

-142 AELGFPKINDGI
+142 SELGFPKINDGI

-174 SFNTHVLEISLT
+174 PFNTHVLEISLT

-240 LIYNHSLKTP
+240 LICNHSLKTP

-260 NALSENDLKNFI
+260 NALNENDLNNFI

-322 DQKDLSEY
+322 DQKDLSEH
-330 LLLEASYTD
+330 LLLEASYID
-339 PISLSLKLHALKDK
+339 PISLSLKLHTLKDK

-383 LKAAI
+383 LKATI
-388 LESKQIKHS
+388 LESKQTEHS

-415 LAVEKEKIQGI
+415 LVIEAEKIQGI

-435 VKEPNSNPQ
+435 AKVSNSNPQ

-473 DNLISKPLDC
+473 DNLISKPLHC

-503 HKALACGFKEVI
+503 HKALACGFKEVV

-577 KGSVYNSKREEIQK
+577 KGSVYNSKREEVQK

-623 KVIGDFSLERLTAQ
+623 KAIGDFSLEKLTAQ

-649 IQNHE
+649 IQNNE

-710 ENTAFSEIKKALKD
+710 ENTAFSRIKKALKD

-730 SEILPLDIFKESHNT
+730 SEILPLDIFKESHNS

-760 LNDEEVNSAVQKA
+760 LNDEEVNSVVQKA

>member
-58 AEKLSVCQVGVGK
+58 AEKLSVCQVD
-71 VLEKAPHKNAE
+71 
-82 KLSVCQVGVGKEVLQ
+82 VGKEVLQ

-142 AELGFPKINDGI
+142 SELGFPKINDGI

-174 SFNTHVLEISLT
+174 PFNTHVLEISLT

-260 NALSENDLKNFI
+260 NALSENDLNNFI
-272 EFSTHFSGVIMNAY
+272 EFSVHFSGVIMNAY
-286 SLNKTPMDLS
+286 SLNATPMDLS

-322 DQKDLSEY
+322 VQKDLSEC
-330 LLLEASYTD
+330 LLLEASYID

-383 LKAAI
+383 LKATI
-388 LESKQIKHS
+388 LESKQTKHS
-397 LKDRTLTFQL
+397 LKDRTLKFQL

-435 VKEPNSNPQ
+435 VKKPNSKPQ
-444 ILEVIAPNFR
+444 ILEVIVPNFR
-454 HDIKT
+454 HDIKI

-473 DNLISKPLDC
+473 DNLASKPLHC
-483 VSSKNSNPHYDTH
+483 VSSKNSNPHYETH

-525 QKLGFEVLEDPLE
+525 QKLGFEVLEDSLE

-545 DLNTLR
+545 ELNTLR

-577 KGSVYNSKREEIQK
+577 KGSVYNAKREEIQK
-591 LGFLVSGLQKK
+591 LGFLASGLQKK

-623 KVIGDFSLERLTAQ
+623 KVIGDFSLEKLTTQ

-649 IQNHE
+649 IQNNE

-710 ENTAFSEIKKALKD
+710 ENTAFSKIKKALKD

-730 SEILPLDIFKESHNT
+730 SEILPLDIFKESDNA

>member
-29 GLEVESCIP
+29 GLEVESCVS
-38 CIAPKNVVVG
+38 CVAPKNVVVG

-58 AEKLSVCQVGVGK
+58 AEKLSVCQVD
-71 VLEKAPHKNAE
+71 
-82 KLSVCQVGVGKEVLQ
+82 VGKEVLP

-106 PNQFVPVALNGALIG
+106 PNQFAPVALKGAIIG

-134 SCGMICSS
+134 SHGMICSS
-142 AELGFPKINDGI
+142 TELGFPKINDGI

-165 LGKELNEYA
+165 LGKELHEYA
-174 SFNTHVLEISLT
+174 PFNTHVLEISLT

-220 KSDLITLSAGENI
+220 KSDLITLSVGENI

-250 LNIKLSLAHN
+250 LNIRLSLAHN
-260 NALSENDLKNFI
+260 NALSENDLNNFI
-272 EFSTHFSGVIMNAY
+272 EFSAHFSGVILNAY
-286 SLNKTPMDLS
+286 GLNTTPMDLII
-296 VKNDEN
+296 KNDEN

-322 DQKDLSEY
+322 DQKDLSEC

-339 PISLSLKLHALKDK
+339 PVSLSLKLHALKDK
-353 TLQKDNALIYRSARG
+353 TLQKDNALVYRSARG
-368 SNPNLSDGLNFLSAH
+368 SNPNLSDGLNFLSTQ
-383 LKAAI
+383 LKATI
-388 LESKQIKHS
+388 LESKQTKHS
-397 LKDRTLTFQL
+397 SKDHALKFQL

-415 LAVEKEKIQGI
+415 LAVEEEKIQGI

-435 VKEPNSNPQ
+435 AKEPNSKPQ
-444 ILEVIAPNFR
+444 ILEVIVPNFR

-473 DNLISKPLDC
+473 DNLISKPLNC

-545 DLNTLR
+545 ELNTLR

-591 LGFLVSGLQKK
+591 LGFLISGLQKK
-602 ESYPDAK
+602 ESYPYAK

-623 KVIGDFSLERLTAQ
+623 RIIGDFSLEKLTTQ

-654 IIGVIAKIHP
+654 VIGVIAKIHP
-664 KVIQELDL
+664 KVIQEWDL

-681 AFKLKRPAML
+681 ASKLKRPAML

-710 ENTAFSEIKKALKD
+710 ENTAFSRIKKALKD

-730 SEILPLDIFKESHNT
+730 SEILPLDIFKESDNT

-760 LNDEEVNSAVQKA
+760 LNDEEVNSVVQKA

>member
-9 NVFVN
+9 NVFVD

-38 CIAPKNVVVG
+38 CVAPKNVVVG

-58 AEKLSVCQVGVGK
+58 AEKLSVCQVD
-71 VLEKAPHKNAE
+71 
-82 KLSVCQVGVGKEVLQ
+82 VGKEVLP

-134 SCGMICSS
+134 SHGMICSS
-142 AELGFPKINDGI
+142 SELGFPKINDGI

-174 SFNTHVLEISLT
+174 PFNTHVLEISLT

-260 NALSENDLKNFI
+260 NALSENDLNNFI
-272 EFSTHFSGVIMNAY
+272 EFSVHFSGVIMNAY

-322 DQKDLSEY
+322 DQKDLNEY
-330 LLLEASYTD
+330 LLLEASYID

-383 LKAAI
+383 LKASI
-388 LESKQIKHS
+388 LESKQTKHA
-397 LKDRTLTFQL
+397 LKDRTLKFKL

-415 LAVEKEKIQGI
+415 LVVEKEKIQSI

-435 VKEPNSNPQ
+435 VKEPNSKPQ

-473 DNLISKPLDC
+473 DNLVSKPLNC

-545 DLNTLR
+545 ELNTLR

-591 LGFLVSGLQKK
+591 LGFLASGLQKK

-623 KVIGDFSLERLTAQ
+623 KVIGDFSLEKLTTQA
-637 TPINHPYQSAKI
+637 PINHPYQSAKI

-710 ENTAFSEIKKALKD
+710 ENTAFSRIKKALKD

-730 SEILPLDIFKESHNT
+730 SEILPLDIFKESDNT
-745 IALSV
+745 IALSM

>member
-9 NVFVN
+9 SVFVD

-20 KLCEDLSRL
+20 KLCEDLSCL

-38 CIAPKNVVVG
+38 CVAPKNVVVG

-58 AEKLSVCQVGVGK
+58 AEKLSVCQVD
-71 VLEKAPHKNAE
+71 
-82 KLSVCQVGVGKEVLQ
+82 VGKEVLQ

-142 AELGFPKINDGI
+142 SELGFPKINDGI

-174 SFNTHVLEISLT
+174 PFNTHVLEISLT

-197 IAREISAFYHTPLK
+197 IAREVSAFYHTPLK

-220 KSDLITLSAGENI
+220 KSDLITLHVGENI
-233 ESHLAYY
+233 ESYLAYY
-240 LIYNHSLKTP
+240 LICNHSLKTP
-250 LNIKLSLAHN
+250 LNVKLSLAHN
-260 NALSENDLKNFI
+260 NALSENDLNNFI
-272 EFSTHFSGVIMNAY
+272 EFSAHFSGVIMNAY
-286 SLNKTPMDLS
+286 SLNATPIDLS

-322 DQKDLSEY
+322 DQKDLSGH

-368 SNPNLSDGLNFLSAH
+368 SNPNLLDGLNFLSAH
-383 LKAAI
+383 LKAAV
-388 LESKQIKHS
+388 LESKQTQHS
-397 LKDRTLTFQL
+397 LKDRTLKFKL

-415 LAVEKEKIQGI
+415 LVVEKEKIQGI

-435 VKEPNSNPQ
+435 VKEPNSKPQ
-444 ILEVIAPNFR
+444 ILEIVAPNFR

-473 DNLISKPLDC
+473 DNLISKPLHC

-525 QKLGFEVLEDPLE
+525 QKLGFEVLEDSLE

-623 KVIGDFSLERLTAQ
+623 KVIGDFSLEKLTAQ
-637 TPINHPYQSAKI
+637 TPINHPYQNAKI
-649 IQNHE
+649 IQNNE

-681 AFKLKRPAML
+681 ASRLKRPAML

-710 ENTAFSEIKKALKD
+710 ENTAFSRIKKALKD

-730 SEILPLDIFKESHNT
+730 SEILPLDIFKESHNS

>member
-9 NVFVN
+9 SVFVD

-38 CIAPKNVVVG
+38 CVAPKNVVVG

-58 AEKLSVCQVGVGK
+58 AEKLSVCQVGVG
-71 VLEKAPHKNAE
+71 N
-82 KLSVCQVGVGKEVLQ
+82 EVLQ

-106 PNQFVPVALNGALIG
+106 PNQFVPVALNGALIS

-142 AELGFPKINDGI
+142 SELGFPKINDGI

-165 LGKELNEYA
+165 LGKGLNEYA
-174 SFNTHVLEISLT
+174 PFNTHVLEISLT

-220 KSDLITLSAGENI
+220 KSNLITLCADENI

-240 LIYNHSLKTP
+240 LVCNHSLKTP
-250 LNIKLSLAHN
+250 LNVKLSLAHN
-260 NALSENDLKNFI
+260 NALSENDLSNFI
-272 EFSTHFSGVIMNAY
+272 EFSAHFSGVVMNAY
-286 SLNKTPMDLS
+286 SLNTTPIDLS

-322 DQKDLSEY
+322 DQKDLSEC

-383 LKAAI
+383 LKATI
-388 LESKQIKHS
+388 LESKQTNHA
-397 LKDRTLTFQL
+397 LKDRTLEFKL

-415 LAVEKEKIQGI
+415 LAIEEETIQGI
-426 LKNLGFKVS
+426 LKNLGFKASTKV
-435 VKEPNSNPQ
+435 PNSKPQ
-444 ILEVIAPNFR
+444 ILEVVAPNFR

-473 DNLISKPLDC
+473 DHLISKPLDS
-483 VSSKNSNPHYDTH
+483 VSNKKSNPHYDTH

-545 DLNTLR
+545 ELNTLR

-591 LGFLVSGLQKK
+591 LGFLASGLQKK

-623 KVIGDFSLERLTAQ
+623 KVIGDFSLEKLTTQA
-637 TPINHPYQSAKI
+637 PINHPYQSAKI
-649 IQNHE
+649 IQNNE

-681 AFKLKRPAML
+681 ASKLKRPAML

-710 ENTAFSEIKKALKD
+710 ENTAFSNIKKALKD

-730 SEILPLDIFKESHNT
+730 SEILPLDIFKENDNT

>member
-1 MKLSVNDL
+1 MKLSINDL

-20 KLCEDLSRL
+20 KLCEDLSCL
-29 GLEVESCIP
+29 GLEVESCVS
-38 CIAPKNVVVG
+38 CVAPKNVVVG

-58 AEKLSVCQVGVGK
+58 AEKLSVCQVD
-71 VLEKAPHKNAE
+71 
-82 KLSVCQVGVGKEVLQ
+82 VGKEVLQ

-134 SCGMICSS
+134 SHGMICSS

-154 LELDES
+154 LDLDES

-174 SFNTHVLEISLT
+174 PFNTHVLEISLT

-197 IAREISAFYHTPLK
+197 VAREISAFYHTPLK

-220 KSDLITLSAGENI
+220 KSDLITLITGENI

-240 LIYNHSLKTP
+240 LICNHSLKTP

-260 NALSENDLKNFI
+260 NALSENDLNNFI
-272 EFSTHFSGVIMNAY
+272 EFSAHFSGVIMNAY

-322 DQKDLSEY
+322 VQKDLSEC
-330 LLLEASYTD
+330 LLLEASYID

-388 LESKQIKHS
+388 LESKQTEHS

-415 LAVEKEKIQGI
+415 LAVEKEKIQDI

-435 VKEPNSNPQ
+435 IKVSNSNPQ
-444 ILEVIAPNFR
+444 ILEVVAPNFR

-473 DNLISKPLDC
+473 DHLISKPLDS
-483 VSSKNSNPHYDTH
+483 VSNKKSNPHYDTH

-545 DLNTLR
+545 ELNTLR

-623 KVIGDFSLERLTAQ
+623 RIIGDFSLEKLTTQ

-681 AFKLKRPAML
+681 ASKLKRPAML

-710 ENTAFSEIKKALKD
+710 ENTAFSKIKKALKD

-730 SEILPLDIFKESHNT
+730 SEILPLDIFKESDNT

>member
-1 MKLSVNDL
+1 MKLSINDL
-9 NVFVN
+9 STFVDV
-14 TPKDIA
+14 PKDIA
-20 KLCEDLSRL
+20 KLCEDLSCL
-29 GLEVESCIP
+29 GLEVESCIS
-38 CIAPKNVVVG
+38 CVAPKNVVVG

-58 AEKLSVCQVGVGK
+58 AEKLSVCQVD
-71 VLEKAPHKNAE
+71 
-82 KLSVCQVGVGKEVLQ
+82 VGKEVLQ

-142 AELGFPKINDGI
+142 SELGFPKINDGI

-174 SFNTHVLEISLT
+174 PFNTHVLEISLT

-197 IAREISAFYHTPLK
+197 IAREVSAFYHTPLK

-220 KSDLITLSAGENI
+220 TSDLITLSVGENI

-260 NALSENDLKNFI
+260 NALSENDLNNFL
-272 EFSTHFSGVIMNAY
+272 EFSAHFSGVIMNAY
-286 SLNKTPMDLS
+286 SLNATPMDLS

-322 DQKDLSEY
+322 VQKDLSEY
-330 LLLEASYTD
+330 LLLEASYID
-339 PISLSLKLHALKDK
+339 PVSLSLKLHALKDK

-383 LKAAI
+383 LKATI
-388 LESKQIKHS
+388 LESKQTEHS

-415 LAVEKEKIQGI
+415 LVVEAEKIQSI

-435 VKEPNSNPQ
+435 VKEPNSKPQ
-444 ILEVIAPNFR
+444 ILEVIVPNFR

-473 DNLISKPLDC
+473 DNLVSKPLHC

-545 DLNTLR
+545 ELNTLR

-564 NKNLGFKSIALYE
+564 NKNLGFKSIAFYE

-623 KVIGDFSLERLTAQ
+623 KVIGDFSLEKLTAQ

-649 IQNHE
+649 IQNNE
-654 IIGVIAKIHP
+654 VIGVIAKIHP

-681 AFKLKRPAML
+681 ASKLKRPAML

-710 ENTAFSEIKKALKD
+710 ENTAFSKIKKALKD

-730 SEILPLDIFKESHNT
+730 SEILPLDIFKESHNS

>member
-9 NVFVN
+9 SVFVDA
-14 TPKDIA
+14 PKDIT
-20 KLCEDLSRL
+20 KLCENLSCL

-38 CIAPKNVVVG
+38 CVAPKNVVVG

-58 AEKLSVCQVGVGK
+58 AEKLSVCQVD
-71 VLEKAPHKNAE
+71 
-82 KLSVCQVGVGKEVLQ
+82 VGKEVLQ
-97 IVCGAKNVA
+97 IVCGAKNVV

-121 STTIAKTELRGVE
+121 STTIAKTELMGVE

-142 AELGFPKINDGI
+142 NELGFPKINDGI

-174 SFNTHVLEISLT
+174 PFNTHVLEISLT

-220 KSDLITLSAGENI
+220 KSDLITLCAGENI

-240 LIYNHSLKTP
+240 LICNHSLKTP
-250 LNIKLSLAHN
+250 LNVKLSLAHN
-260 NALSENDLKNFI
+260 NALSENDLNNFI
-272 EFSTHFSGVIMNAY
+272 EFSTHFSGVVMNAY
-286 SLNKTPMDLS
+286 SLDATPIDLS

-353 TLQKDNALIYRSARG
+353 TLQKDNTLIYRSARG

-383 LKAAI
+383 LKATI
-388 LESKQIKHS
+388 LESKQTKHA
-397 LKDRTLTFQL
+397 LKDRALKFKL

-415 LAVEKEKIQGI
+415 LAIEGETIQGI

-435 VKEPNSNPQ
+435 TKVSNSKPQ
-444 ILEVIAPNFR
+444 ILEVVAPNFR

-473 DNLISKPLDC
+473 DHLISKPLDS
-483 VSSKNSNPHYDTH
+483 VSNKKSNPHYDTH

-545 DLNTLR
+545 ELNTLR

-591 LGFLVSGLQKK
+591 LGFLASGLQKK
-602 ESYPDAK
+602 ESYPNAK
-609 GKAWDFYSFAECVS
+609 GRAWDFYSFAECVS
-623 KVIGDFSLERLTAQ
+623 KVIGDFSLEKLTTQ

-649 IQNHE
+649 IQNHK

-681 AFKLKRPAML
+681 ASKLKRPAML

-710 ENTAFSEIKKALKD
+710 ENTAFSKIKKVLKD
-724 AQIPNL
+724 AKIPNL
-730 SEILPLDIFKESHNT
+730 SEILPLDIFKESNNT

-750 RCVIHSLEKT
+750 RCVIYSLEKT

>member
-9 NVFVN
+9 SVFVDA
-14 TPKDIA
+14 PKDIT
-20 KLCEDLSRL
+20 KLCEDLSCL

-58 AEKLSVCQVGVGK
+58 AEKLSVCQVD
-71 VLEKAPHKNAE
+71 
-82 KLSVCQVGVGKEVLQ
+82 VGKEVLQ

-106 PNQFVPVALNGALIG
+106 PNQFVPVALKGAIIG

-174 SFNTHVLEISLT
+174 PFNTHVLEISLT

-220 KSDLITLSAGENI
+220 KSGLITLSADKNI

-240 LIYNHSLKTP
+240 LVCNHSLRTP
-250 LNIKLSLAHN
+250 LNVKLSLAHN

-272 EFSTHFSGVIMNAY
+272 EFSVHFSGVIMNAY
-286 SLNKTPMDLS
+286 SLNATPMDLS

-322 DQKDLSEY
+322 DQKDLSEC
-330 LLLEASYTD
+330 LLLEASYID

-383 LKAAI
+383 LKATI
-388 LESKQIKHS
+388 LESKQTERS
-397 LKDRTLTFQL
+397 LKDRALTFQL

-415 LAVEKEKIQGI
+415 LVVEKEKIQGI

-435 VKEPNSNPQ
+435 VKEPNSKPQ
-444 ILEVIAPNFR
+444 ILEVVAPNFR
-454 HDIKT
+454 HDIKI

-473 DNLISKPLDC
+473 DNLVSKPLNC
-483 VSSKNSNPHYDTH
+483 VSSKNSNPHYETH

-525 QKLGFEVLEDPLE
+525 QKLGFEVLEDSLE

-545 DLNTLR
+545 ELNTLR

-577 KGSVYNSKREEIQK
+577 KGSVYNAKREENQK
-591 LGFLVSGLQKK
+591 LSFLVSGLQKK

-623 KVIGDFSLERLTAQ
+623 KVIGDFSLEKLTIQ

-654 IIGVIAKIHP
+654 VIGVIAKIHP
-664 KVIQELDL
+664 KIIQELDL

-710 ENTAFSEIKKALKD
+710 ENTAFSKIKKALKD
-724 AQIPNL
+724 AKIPNL
-730 SEILPLDIFKESHNT
+730 SEILPLDIFKESHNS

>member
-14 TPKDIA
+14 TPKDVA

-38 CIAPKNVVVG
+38 CVAPKNVVVG

-58 AEKLSVCQVGVGK
+58 AEKLSVCQVD
-71 VLEKAPHKNAE
+71 
-82 KLSVCQVGVGKEVLQ
+82 VGKEVLQ

-106 PNQFVPVALNGALIG
+106 PNQFVPVALNGVLIG

-142 AELGFPKINDGI
+142 IELGFPKINDGI

-174 SFNTHVLEISLT
+174 PFNTHVFEISLT

-240 LIYNHSLKTP
+240 LICNYSLKTP

-260 NALSENDLKNFI
+260 NALSENDLNNFI
-272 EFSTHFSGVIMNAY
+272 EFSAHFSGVILNAY
-286 SLNKTPMDLS
+286 SLNTTPVDLS

-322 DQKDLSEY
+322 DQKDLSEC

-339 PISLSLKLHALKDK
+339 PVSLSLKLHALKDK
-353 TLQKDNALIYRSARG
+353 TLQKDNALVYRSARG

-383 LKAAI
+383 LKATI
-388 LESKQIKHS
+388 LESKQTKHS

-435 VKEPNSNPQ
+435 VKEPNSKPQ
-444 ILEVIAPNFR
+444 ILEVIVPNFR

-473 DNLISKPLDC
+473 DNLVSKPLHC

-545 DLNTLR
+545 ELNTLR

-609 GKAWDFYSFAECVS
+609 GKTWDFYSFAECVS
-623 KVIGDFSLERLTAQ
+623 RIIGDFSLEKLTAQ

-649 IQNHE
+649 IQNNE

-710 ENTAFSEIKKALKD
+710 ENTAFSRIKKALKD

-730 SEILPLDIFKESHNT
+730 SEILPLDIFKESDNT

-760 LNDEEVNSAVQKA
+760 LNDEEVNSAVQKV

>member
-58 AEKLSVCQVGVGK
+58 AEKLSVCQVD
-71 VLEKAPHKNAE
+71 
-82 KLSVCQVGVGKEVLQ
+82 VGKEVLQ

-142 AELGFPKINDGI
+142 TELGFPKINDGI

-165 LGKELNEYA
+165 LGKELNEYTP
-174 SFNTHVLEISLT
+174 FNTHVLEISLT

-220 KSDLITLSAGENI
+220 KSDLITLSVGENI

-240 LIYNHSLKTP
+240 LICNHSLKTP

-260 NALSENDLKNFI
+260 NALSENDLNNFI
-272 EFSTHFSGVIMNAY
+272 EFSVHFSGVIMNAY

-322 DQKDLSEY
+322 VQKDLSEY
-330 LLLEASYTD
+330 LLLEASYID

-368 SNPNLSDGLNFLSAH
+368 SNPNLSDGLNFLSTH
-383 LKAAI
+383 LKATI
-388 LESKQIKHS
+388 LESKQTKHS
-397 LKDRTLTFQL
+397 LKDRTLKFKL

-435 VKEPNSNPQ
+435 VKEPNSKPP
-444 ILEVIAPNFR
+444 ILEVVAPNFR

-459 IQDIAEEILRFVGI
+459 IQDIAEEILRFIGI
-473 DNLISKPLDC
+473 DNLVSKPLNC
-483 VSSKNSNPHYDTH
+483 VSSKNSNPHYETH

-545 DLNTLR
+545 ELNTLR

-577 KGSVYNSKREEIQK
+577 KGSVYNAKREEVQK

-623 KVIGDFSLERLTAQ
+623 KVIGDFSLEKLTTQ

-654 IIGVIAKIHP
+654 VIGVIAKIHP

-681 AFKLKRPAML
+681 ASKLKRPAML

-710 ENTAFSEIKKALKD
+710 ENTAFSKIKKALKD

-730 SEILPLDIFKESHNT
+730 SEILPLDIFKESDNT

-760 LNDEEVNSAVQKA
+760 LNDEEVNSAVQKS

>member
-20 KLCEDLSRL
+20 KLCENLSRL

-38 CIAPKNVVVG
+38 CIAPNNVVVG

-58 AEKLSVCQVGVGK
+58 AEKLSVCQVD
-71 VLEKAPHKNAE
+71 
-82 KLSVCQVGVGKEVLQ
+82 VGKEVLQ
-97 IVCGAKNVA
+97 IVCGAKNVV
-106 PNQFVPVALNGALIG
+106 PNQFAPVALKGAIIG

-134 SCGMICSS
+134 SHGMICSS
-142 AELGFPKINDGI
+142 IELGFPKINDGI

-174 SFNTHVLEISLT
+174 PFNTHVLEISLT

-197 IAREISAFYHTPLK
+197 VAREVSAFYHTPLK

-220 KSDLITLSAGENI
+220 TSDLITLSVGENI

-260 NALSENDLKNFI
+260 NALSENDLNNFI
-272 EFSTHFSGVIMNAY
+272 EFSAHFSGVIMNAY
-286 SLNKTPMDLS
+286 SLNTTPMDLS

-322 DQKDLSEY
+322 DQKDLSEF
-330 LLLEASYTD
+330 LLLEASYID

-368 SNPNLSDGLNFLSAH
+368 SNPNLSDGLNFLSAQ
-383 LKAAI
+383 LKATI
-388 LESKQIKHS
+388 LESKQTEHS

-415 LAVEKEKIQGI
+415 LAVEKEKIQSI

-435 VKEPNSNPQ
+435 IKVSNSKPQ
-444 ILEVIAPNFR
+444 ILEVIVPNFR

-473 DNLISKPLDC
+473 DNLISEPLDSI
-483 VSSKNSNPHYDTH
+483 SSKNSNPHYDTH

-545 DLNTLR
+545 ELNTLR

-609 GKAWDFYSFAECVS
+609 GKTWDFYSFAECVS

-649 IQNHE
+649 IQNNE

-664 KVIQELDL
+664 KVIQEWDL

-681 AFKLKRPAML
+681 ASKLKRPAML

-710 ENTAFSEIKKALKD
+710 ENTAFSKIKKALKD

-730 SEILPLDIFKESHNT
+730 SEILPLDIFKESHNS

>member
-14 TPKDIA
+14 TPKDIV
-20 KLCEDLSRL
+20 KLCEDLSCL

-38 CIAPKNVVVG
+38 CVAPKNVVVG

-58 AEKLSVCQVGVGK
+58 AEKLSVCQVD
-71 VLEKAPHKNAE
+71 
-82 KLSVCQVGVGKEVLQ
+82 VGKEVLP

-121 STTIAKTELRGVE
+121 STTIAKTELMGVE

-142 AELGFPKINDGI
+142 SELGFPKINDGI

-174 SFNTHVLEISLT
+174 PFNTHVLEISLT

-220 KSDLITLSAGENI
+220 KSDSITLSAGENI

-240 LIYNHSLKTP
+240 LVCNHSLKTP
-250 LNIKLSLAHN
+250 LNVKLSLAHN
-260 NALSENDLKNFI
+260 NALSENDLNNFI

-286 SLNKTPMDLS
+286 SLNIIPMDLS

-322 DQKDLSEY
+322 VQKDLSEC
-330 LLLEASYTD
+330 LLLEASYID

-383 LKAAI
+383 LKATI
-388 LESKQIKHS
+388 LESKQTEHS
-397 LKDRTLTFQL
+397 LKDYALKFQL

-415 LAVEKEKIQGI
+415 LAVEKEKIQSI

-435 VKEPNSNPQ
+435 VKEPNSKPP

-473 DNLISKPLDC
+473 DNLVSKPLNC
-483 VSSKNSNPHYDTH
+483 VSSKNSNPHYETH

-525 QKLGFEVLEDPLE
+525 QKLGFEVLEDSLE

-545 DLNTLR
+545 ELNTLR

-623 KVIGDFSLERLTAQ
+623 KVIGDFSLEKLTAQ

-664 KVIQELDL
+664 KIIQELDL

-681 AFKLKRPAML
+681 ASKLKRPAML

-710 ENTAFSEIKKALKD
+710 ENTAFSKIKKALKD

-730 SEILPLDIFKESHNT
+730 SEILPLDIFKESDNT

-760 LNDEEVNSAVQKA
+760 LNDEEVNSAVQKT

-779 EFNARLKG
+779 EFNTRLKG

>member
-20 KLCEDLSRL
+20 KLCENLSRL

-48 KVLEKAPHKN
+48 KVLEKSPHKN
-58 AEKLSVCQVGVGK
+58 AEKLSVCQVD
-71 VLEKAPHKNAE
+71 
-82 KLSVCQVGVGKEVLQ
+82 VGKEVLQ
-97 IVCGAKNVA
+97 IVCGAKNVV
-106 PNQFVPVALNGALIG
+106 PNQFVPVALKGAIIG

-134 SCGMICSS
+134 SHGMICSS
-142 AELGFPKINDGI
+142 IELGFPKLNDGI

-165 LGKELNEYA
+165 LGKELHEYA
-174 SFNTHVLEISLT
+174 PFNTHVLEISLT

-220 KSDLITLSAGENI
+220 KSDSIALHVGENI

-260 NALSENDLKNFI
+260 NALSENDLNNFI
-272 EFSTHFSGVIMNAY
+272 EFSAHFSGVIMNAY
-286 SLNKTPMDLS
+286 SLNKTPVDLS

-322 DQKDLSEY
+322 DQKDLSEC

-339 PISLSLKLHALKDK
+339 PVSLSLKLHALKDK

-383 LKAAI
+383 LKATI
-388 LESKQIKHS
+388 LESKQTKHS
-397 LKDRTLTFQL
+397 LKDHALTFQL

-415 LAVEKEKIQGI
+415 FTVEKEKIQSI

-435 VKEPNSNPQ
+435 AKEPNSKPQ
-444 ILEVIAPNFR
+444 ILEVIVPNFR

-483 VSSKNSNPHYDTH
+483 ISSKNSNPHYDTH

-545 DLNTLR
+545 ELNTLR

-623 KVIGDFSLERLTAQ
+623 RIIGDFSLEKLDTQ

-649 IQNHE
+649 IQNNE

-664 KVIQELDL
+664 KVIQEWDL

-681 AFKLKRPAML
+681 ASKLKRPAML

-710 ENTAFSEIKKALKD
+710 ENTAFSRIKKALKD

-730 SEILPLDIFKESHNT
+730 SEILPLDIFKESDNT